1 MLVYTY
7 DSFTYALLFMP
18 LKYTVE
24 ISVKFGCLWFT
35 MGENILNL
43 GIKLG
48 GQNASPGGILLHA
61 YTSITDLYENLR
73 LYYELGVN

>member
-1 MLVYTY
+1 MPVYTY

-24 ISVKFGCLWFT
+24 ISVKVGCLWFT

-48 GQNASPGGILLHA
+48 GQNPSLAVSYCIPKRTLQ
-61 YTSITDLYENLR
+61 R
-73 LYYELGVN
+73 LV